1 MSTTFDLPMSGLP
14 MSGPPAAGLP
24 ASGENVIVRFEVE
37 IPERFFCAG
46 VRYRVTDMPTRLE
59 DDLSILTHPLAIS
72 GWRFQG
78 TDEEGESH
86 MFDVCRRETS
96 WELLRIWD

>member
-1 MSTTFDLPMSGLP
+1 MSVTSGLR
-14 MSGPPAAGLP
+14 AADC
-24 ASGENVIVRFEVE
+24 ASGEQVVVRFEGE
-37 IPERFFCAG
+37 IPERFVCAG

-59 DDLSILTHPLAIS
+59 DELSVLTHPLAIS

-78 TDEEGESH
+78 TDEDGASH

-96 WELLRIWD
+96 WELLRMWD